1 MKPEIAVGAAMRA
14 VRNSLQLTQNQVAD
28 EANIERDYLS
38 RVELG
43 KPCLSIVILWQ
54 IADALRIE
62 PGALITIGNE
72 VFRSAET
79 QPPQS
84 AQVSLSAEHQ
94 PPLSPLAAAALE
106 ELRTRKPPKKPILK
120 T

>member
-1 MKPEIAVGAAMRA
+1 MKPEIAVGIAVRA
-14 VRNSLQLTQNQVAD
+14 VRNSLQMTQNDVAN
-28 EANIERDYLS
+28 EANIERDYVS

-43 KPCLSIVILWQ
+43 KPCMSVVILWQ

-62 PGALITIGNE
+62 PGALITLGNE
-72 VFRSAET
+72 VFCNAKT

-84 AQVSLSAEHQ
+84 DQVSLGGHQ

-106 ELRTRKPPKKPILK
+106 ELRTRKPRKKPILK